1 MVRYPGTDRNAV
13 DGVSFE
19 LHGGELV
26 VLLGPSGCG
35 KSTLL
40 RTVNRLVPLAGGRV
54 VVDGRDVTELDP
66 VELRRSIG
74 YVIQAVG
81 LFAHMS
87 VAQNIAVV
95 PSLQG
100 WNSPQIAQRVN
111 ELLTLVGLEP
121 AAYRNRRPS
130 QLSGGEAQRVGVARA
145 IAARPRA
152 LLMDEPF
159 GAVDPIA
166 RDHLQSEFLRLQQEL
181 RKTVLFV
188 THDIEEAVRLGDRI
202 AVFSQGGKLEQYDT
216 PAALLGTPANSFVA
230 DFVGADRGLKRM
242 SVTPILP
249 IDLEHPPVVHLEDSL
264 ATAESLLRK
273 ENSRWAIVLDAAERL
288 HGWLGIDSTSTSG
301 PVRGAARRMD
311 AWVPAGAS
319 LKQAF
324 AEMLQHN
331 AGWVAVLDGDRFIGV
346 LTPRTLHEALRRS
359 VEADA
364 DGVAPEQIVLDTV
377 STV

>member
-1 MVRYPGTDRNAV
+1 VNAAQIAFENVVVRYPGSDRNAV

-40 RTVNRLVPLAGGRV
+40 RTVNRLVTLDGGRV

-87 VAQNIAVV
+87 VAQNVAVV

-100 WNSPQIAQRVN
+100 WTAPQIAQRVD
-111 ELLTLVGLEP
+111 ELLKLVGLEP

-159 GAVDPIA
+159 GAVDVLA
-166 RDHLQSEFLRLQQEL
+166 RTSLQREL
-181 RKTVLFV
+181 VRIVRELETTTLFV
-188 THDIEEAVRLGDRI
+188 THDVDEAFRLADRI
-202 AVFSQGGKLEQYDT
+202 VVMRSGRVEQVAT
-216 PAALLGTPANSFVA
+216 PLDLFDRPATPYV
-230 DFVGADRGLKRM
+230 R
-242 SVTPILP
+242 
-249 IDLEHPPVVHLEDSL
+249 DLVHAGDDVYRRYFIHARE
-264 ATAESLLRK
+264 LLR
-273 ENSRWAIVLDAAERL
+273 AA
-288 HGWLGIDSTSTSG
+288 
-301 PVRGAARRMD
+301 
-311 AWVPAGAS
+311 
-319 LKQAF
+319 
-324 AEMLQHN
+324 N
-331 AGWVAVLDGDRFIGV
+331 A
-346 LTPRTLHEALRRS
+346 
-359 VEADA
+359 
-364 DGVAPEQIVLDTV
+364 
-377 STV
+377 